1 MKLDKNS
8 ENEKIPAIKCFLC
21 GHFIQVKED
30 KNENPY
36 CYCRYCSLRFFVSER
51 GVGFFEDKI
60 VFKLRREV
68 IA

>member
-1 MKLDKNS
+1 MELSKNS

-21 GHFIQVKED
+21 GHFIPVKED
-30 KNENPY
+30 KNGNPY
-36 CYCRYCSLRFFVSER
+36 IYCRYCSFRGFISER